1 MRTNLRKIFR
11 FSRKFQNKDEIILR
25 DYLAMERTTLA
36 NERTL
41 LSYLRSSLYLLVGG
55 IALLKLENF
64 ENLQLV
70 GYIALILAVV
80 FVLIGF
86 YRFQKLR
93 KRLKVYYKEIDQMRL
108 KKREENKTSEND
120 PS

>member
-1 MRTNLRKIFR
+1 MRTKLKKLFR
-11 FSRKFQNKDEIILR
+11 FSRSFQNKDEIILR

-64 ENLQLV
+64 KNLYLV
-70 GYIALILAVV
+70 GYISLLLAII
-80 FVLIGF
+80 FVIVGI
-86 YRFQKLR
+86 YRYQKLR
-93 KRLKVYYKEIDQMRL
+93 KRLKVYYEEIDLIRQ
-108 KKREENKTSEND
+108 KQSKEQTEELDN
-120 PS
+120 